1 MAAVPASPFT
11 GSADPVTFAGE
22 DAARFIGELPTQLSE
37 SELKR
42 LRAAVKAGSAALTLK
57 SANSFFG

>member
-11 GSADPVTFAGE
+11 GSADPVTFTGE
-22 DAARFIGELPTQLSE
+22 DAARFLGELPAALRA

-42 LRAAVKAGSAALTLK
+42 LRAAVAAGSAALASK
-57 SANSFFG
+57 SANSFFD